1 MTAPAPIPT
10 GTPLGTELPT
20 PQQAAPRP
28 FTWSVERYNDAIAK
42 GLLTENDR
50 VELLFGLLN
59 EKMPVGKR
67 HADCVDDLTAYFA
80 GKYKNKYRLRPQNP
94 ITIGDNSQPEPDFAI
109 INRATYATRG
119 GNPLPEDVLLLIEVS
134 DATLT
139 YDRTTKAKLYA
150 LAGIT
155 EYWIIDLKSN
165 QLELH
170 LEPNVEAGEYNNL
183 RRYGADATFESPFC
197 GQVTVKDLLPT

>member
-10 GTPLGTELPT
+10 GTPLGSELPT
-20 PQQAAPRP
+20 PQQAAPNP

-119 GNPLPEDVLLLIEVS
+119 EILYRKTFFYSLRC
-134 DATLT
+134 LT
-139 YDRTTKAKLYA
+139 PR
-150 LAGIT
+150 
-155 EYWIIDLKSN
+155 
-165 QLELH
+165 
-170 LEPNVEAGEYNNL
+170 
-183 RRYGADATFESPFC
+183 
-197 GQVTVKDLLPT
+197 LPTTVQPKPSSTL